1 MARSRKGRN
10 TRGGTA
16 DHSALQKN
24 QKYTTMKTQPESQEP
39 TIRNRDENRDA
50 LTGEPGAHPVG
61 TGLGAAGGAT
71 AGAALG
77 AAAGPIG
84 AAVGLVAGAV
94 AGGLTG
100 TAIAELIDPT
110 AEDAYWREN
119 YSSRPYVETN
129 ASYQAYAPS
138 YRIGYEGRAR
148 YPGRSFEEAEAE
160 LERDYEDSRGNSPL
174 TWVQAKQATRDAW
187 HRAERNLPGD
197 ADGDGR

>member
-1 MARSRKGRN
+1 
-10 TRGGTA
+10 
-16 DHSALQKN
+16 
-24 QKYTTMKTQPESQEP
+24 MKTHSPSQDS
-39 TIRNRDENRDA
+39 TSRNRDENRDP

-77 AAAGPIG
+77 AIAGPLG

-100 TAIAELIDPT
+100 TTIAELIDPT
-110 AEDAYWREN
+110 AEDTYWREN

-129 ASYQAYAPS
+129 ASYQAYAPA
-138 YRIGYEGRAR
+138 YRVGYEGRVR
-148 YPGRSFEEAEAE
+148 YPGRRFEEAEAE

-174 TWVQAKQATRDAW
+174 KWAQAKQATRDAW
-187 HRAERNLPGD
+187 HRVESALPGD
-197 ADGDGR
+197 ADNDGR

>member
-1 MARSRKGRN
+1 
-10 TRGGTA
+10 
-16 DHSALQKN
+16 
-24 QKYTTMKTQPESQEP
+24 MKTQSQSQES
-39 TIRNRDENRDA
+39 TIRNADENRDENRDA

-61 TGLGAAGGAT
+61 TGLGAAGGAV

-77 AAAGPIG
+77 AVAGPVG

-100 TAIAELIDPT
+100 TTMAELLDPT

-129 ASYQAYAPS
+129 VSYPAYAPA
-138 YRIGYEGRAR
+138 YRVGYEGLER
-148 YPGRSFEEAEAE
+148 YQGRRFEEAEAE

-174 TWVQAKQATRDAW
+174 TWAQAKQATRDAW
-187 HRAERNLPGD
+187 HRAERFLPGD
-197 ADGDGR
+197 ADDDGR